1 LTARIGIDF
10 GTANTVVARWDE
22 ARGRGEPVPLD
33 GVDLTRS
40 AGRGVRQR
48 VVPSL
53 VAYSHSGARRWLGAQ
68 VAQRPELLNDP
79 DVTVFQS
86 TKSNVTGRAIDIAR
100 TVGDRKIT
108 ARDAATQFLGDVTA
122 LAVLAVGA
130 DDLEIVATA
139 PVETFDTYR
148 DWLVREVGAG
158 IGAARLRVVDEA
170 TAAAVG
176 YSARMSPGDVFCVF
190 DFGAGTLDVSV
201 VRVEEPD
208 TAGAG
213 AGVRAI
219 AKVGLDLGGNHV
231 DALLAEHAAAEARLP
246 HGDPVTY
253 NRVFRRLLLAAE
265 AAKVALTHD
274 EHAGIAATDP
284 ATGRQYRTEITRSR
298 FERLLRDKDVLGRVN
313 RALRRALEGAAAKG
327 YPADGFAG
335 VFLVGGTSLIPAVQD
350 LLHLQFEPGLVHLD
364 RPLEAVA
371 AGAAGI
377 AGGREL
383 HDHIQ
388 HDYAIRHV
396 EQATGTYEFE
406 LLVEAGTAYP
416 TPEPVRSITIKA
428 IHHGQRRMGLAVYE
442 LAHATHR
449 EAAGA
454 DLEIVFDASGGAR
467 TVAVSAQQRQERAT
481 LWLNEESPTF
491 LEADPPAEA
500 GVDRF
505 RLDFRIDAQK
515 RLTVSAFDIERRT
528 WVLRGHPVVQLA

>member
-1 LTARIGIDF
+1 VTARIGIDF
-10 GTANTVVARWDE
+10 GTANTVVARWDA

-33 GVDLTRS
+33 GVDLSRS
-40 AGRGVRQR
+40 AGSGIRQR

-53 VAYSHSGARRWLGAQ
+53 VAYSHTGGRRWLGAQ
-68 VAQRPELLNDP
+68 VLERPELLSDP

-108 ARDAATQFLGDVTA
+108 AREAATAFLGDVTA

-130 DDLEIVATA
+130 EDLEIVATA
-139 PVETFDTYR
+139 PVEAFDTYR

-158 IGAARLRVVDEA
+158 IGAVRLRVVDEA

-201 VRVEEPD
+201 VRVEEP
-208 TAGAG
+208 GPSGG
-213 AGVRAI
+213 AGVRAV

-231 DALLAEHAAAEARLP
+231 DALLAEYAAAQTKLP

-265 AAKVALTHD
+265 AAKVELTGAED
-274 EHAGIAATDP
+274 ADITATDP
-284 ATGRQYRTEITRSR
+284 VTGRRHHTRITRSG
-298 FERLLRDKDVLGRVN
+298 FERLLRDKDILGRVN
-313 RALRRALEGAAAKG
+313 RALRKVLENAAAKG

-350 LLHLQFEPGLVHLD
+350 LVHLQFEPDRVHLD

-377 AGGREL
+377 AGGQEL

-396 EQATGTYEFE
+396 EQNSGTYEFE
-406 LLVEAGTAYP
+406 PLVSAGTPYP
-416 TPEPVRSITIKA
+416 SEEPVRSITIKA
-428 IHHGQRRMGLAVYE
+428 IHHGQRRMGLAIYE
-442 LAHATHR
+442 LTHATGG
-449 EAAGA
+449 GA
-454 DLEIVFDASGGAR
+454 DLEIVFDARGGAR
-467 TVAVSAQQRQERAT
+467 TVAVTPQQRQEQAT
-481 LWLNEESPTF
+481 LWLNEDSPTF
-491 LEADPPAEA
+491 LEAHPPASA

-528 WVLRGHPVVQLA
+528 WVLDGHPVVQLA